1 MKKSLI
7 ILFQVI
13 TVSALLAQTGLNVE
27 LIASPS
33 TDTSHKCVDLSVSA
47 ADASEPVR
55 LSSQNYRM
63 YYNSANIKL
72 VESSLDLNLPKDG
85 YQMKLVQ
92 HVSGVDATGTGD
104 LPFEGNLGFI
114 NLSVVQNNLQIPGV
128 LLSPEHQT
136 IVKMC
141 FEVND
146 SGQPMQIVL
155 ARSEATSQYGRAYI
169 ELSSVDMKSELK
181 STKIVSYK
189 DYLTQ

>member
-1 MKKSLI
+1 MKNSLI

-13 TVSALLAQTGLNVE
+13 ALSSLLAQTGLNVE
-27 LIASPS
+27 LIASTS
-33 TDTSHKCVDLSVSA
+33 TDTQLKCVNLAVSA
-47 ADASEPVR
+47 AGASEPVR

-92 HVSGVDATGTGD
+92 HVLGVDATGTGD

-114 NLSVVQNNLQIPGV
+114 NLSVVQNNLQVPGV
-128 LLSPEHQT
+128 LLSPDHQT
-136 IVKMC
+136 IVQMC
-141 FEVND
+141 FEVKD
-146 SGQPMQIVL
+146 SSQPMQIVL